1 MPGFLQKRGWTPIEV
16 ALWLFTLVLVILSVT
31 KVVGS
36 WALLVGIVI
45 STVVA
50 LLRYRAERE
59 QRMRNA
65 GNRDESVRDR

>member
-1 MPGFLQKRGWTPIEV
+1 MPGFLQKRGWKPIEV
-16 ALWLFTLVLVILSVT
+16 ALWLFALVLVILSVT

-36 WALLVGIVI
+36 WALLIGIVI

-50 LLRYRAERE
+50 FLRYRAERE